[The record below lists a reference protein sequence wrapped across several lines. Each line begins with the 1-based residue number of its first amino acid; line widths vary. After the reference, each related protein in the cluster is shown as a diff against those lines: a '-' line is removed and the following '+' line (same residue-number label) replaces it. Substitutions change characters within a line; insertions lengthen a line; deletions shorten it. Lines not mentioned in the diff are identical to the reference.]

1 MVTLKNSLPYPQ
13 SPTASST
20 QAASISPANGA
31 LFGSASPNTQQSQT
45 SFMDSDNPWQDQQP
59 TAGPEQTAQTS
70 NHHQRNHS
78 LTNIPQALRPGGSE
92 QDTPRS
98 SIDSGESRDWWDD
111 DDAGDKSPTRSP
123 VRTTRSPDRSPA
135 RSIPDSLKPRR
146 PSPAVPQIPSP
157 TSIKRKPLPSSQPP
171 PEESSPPRHDLASNN
186 PFRHASSADAPPP
199 PAAAPPPPPSF
210 APPPVPE
217 ADAWKTVEQ
226 EPEDKGKA
234 PVRELKLA
242 ASITDFSRMT
252 IAGNVPDPSAYHKV
266 QTPQERD
273 DPWKSMQSLQGPP
286 VPPAPQFN
294 AQDNPWKQAGGA
306 QDQPSTAVPVN
317 NSSGP
322 HQSSTRQPPSIPA
335 SLIPGSHESQQQES
349 EGSWPPDQSSHE
361 TRIASQRPPRL
372 SVTSQGGQESG
383 IIRLPERRSHSP
395 LGPGSGRSQAEPS
408 LLDDEEFDAPEPMGP
423 NQGNSQQHGEIYA
436 PPPGPPLIRGQLINN
451 GEGVPPPKPP
461 RPAVITTPLS
471 DADRAKLD
479 EQRGETYQIKHFN
492 WFDHGSGRLRRS
504 SMLTQ
509 NKNGPCPLLALVNAL
524 ILGARDESQA
534 ALDDALRA
542 REQVSLGLIIETLM
556 DELIQRS
563 NNQAIDV
570 EEISAF
576 LMRLRTG
583 MNANPRFIPVREP
596 PPNLMDARH
605 SMLDMPQQQ
614 RSQITAGGFEATG
627 DIKLYGSFNV
637 PLLHGWIPD
646 TGSDAEQAFSRS
658 AQTYEDAQAIQFNEE
673 ELEYKLT
680 RDGLN
685 QDEQRV
691 WEDITSIK
699 NFFRLH
705 PTQLTETGLGR
716 IQQSLSSGS
725 FAILFRNDHFSTIYK
740 HPQSGQLFTLITDA
754 GYADRDEIIWE
765 SLVDISGR
773 GNDFFSGDFM
783 PVSHHQANNMS
794 SDTQHLTVNDPI
806 NAPLSPQEQQEQHD
820 ADFAMALQLQEEEE
834 QRQRAEQARR
844 RRSGP
849 NASSGGSNAG
859 LQPGRS
865 PRGSSTGNIPITLT
879 SSNQSVSDRP
889 ENRPTVPPR
898 RSQGPPAV
906 NRPADANDE
915 DAPPAYEEAAKG
927 RPYIPPVGSPLH
939 PTAGPGAESSVSPM
953 SSSAQLTGTIG
964 GNGPSSSSNNLSA
977 HPPGPNAPYYGS
989 GSGGPQQR
997 PGHGRILSSNAGR
1010 PGGLSAYQDQASTPT
1025 QGMPPAG
1032 WSGRQPSYGSMP
1044 GSYQHVGATA
1054 GEGASGRRRRGD
1066 CVVMSYPHLADWFV
1080 CSVFG
1085 GKISSAF
1092 RTGLRPH
1099 GTTGNINEGM
1109 IARST

>member
-1 MVTLKNSLPYPQ
+1 MVTRKNSLPYPQ

-20 QAASISPANGA
+20 QAASTTPASGA
-31 LFGSASPNTQQSQT
+31 LFGSALPNAQQSQG
-45 SFMDSDNPWQDQQP
+45 SFMDSDNPWQDQQ
-59 TAGPEQTAQTS
+59 TTTGSGNTQTS
-70 NHHQRNHS
+70 NQHQRDHS
-78 LTNIPQALRPGGSE
+78 LTNIPQALRPGGSG

-98 SIDSGESRDWWDD
+98 SIDSGESRDWWDE

-123 VRTTRSPDRSPA
+123 VRAARSPERSPA

-157 TSIKRKPLPSSQPP
+157 TSIKRKPLPSAQPP
-171 PEESSPPRHDLASNN
+171 PEESPPRHDLGSNN
-186 PFRHASSADAPPP
+186 PFRHASSAEAPPP

-252 IAGNVPDPSAYHKV
+252 IGGNVPDPSAYHKV

-273 DPWKSMQSLQGPP
+273 DPWKSMETLQGPP
-286 VPPAPQFN
+286 EPPAPQFN
-294 AQDNPWKQAGGA
+294 AQDDPWKQVEGH
-306 QDQPSTAVPVN
+306 
-317 NSSGP
+317 SG
-322 HQSSTRQPPSIPA
+322 QPPTAQVNTTSAPRH
-335 SLIPGSHESQQQES
+335 SLTSQPPLLATSQDSQQQS
-349 EGSWPPDQSSHE
+349 LHDPWRPDQSNQNPVS
-361 TRIASQRPPRL
+361 ADQRPPIL

-383 IIRLPERRSHSP
+383 IVRIPE
-395 LGPGSGRSQAEPS
+395 GRSNSQFAPANGQSEAEPS
-408 LLDDEEFDAPEPMGP
+408 LLDDDEIDAPQPGRP
-423 NQGNSQQHGEIYA
+423 NQSHNQSQSETYA
-436 PPPGPPLIRGQLINN
+436 PPPGPPPGRGQLTNH
-451 GEGVPPPKPP
+451 EETPPPKPP
-461 RPAVITTPLS
+461 RPAIITTPLS

-492 WFDHGSGRLRRS
+492 WFDHSSGRLRRS

-563 NNQAIDV
+563 DNQAIDV

-605 SMLDMPQQQ
+605 SVLDIPQQQ
-614 RSQITAGGFEATG
+614 RSKITAGGFEATG

-680 RDGLN
+680 RDGLS

-705 PTQLTETGLGR
+705 PTQLTETGLER

-725 FAILFRNDHFSTIYK
+725 FAILFRNDHFSTVYK

-783 PVSHHQANNMS
+783 PVSHHQANNPS
-794 SDTQHLTVNDPI
+794 SDRQHLTVQDPT

-849 NASSGGSNAG
+849 NATSGGGNLGA
-859 LQPGRS
+859 QPGRS

-939 PTAGPGAESSVSPM
+939 PTAGPGAESSISPM

-964 GNGPSSSSNNLSA
+964 SSGPSSSSNNLSA
-977 HPPGPNAPYYGS
+977 HPPGPNAPYYGG

-997 PGHGRILSSNAGR
+997 PGHGRVPSSSAGGSGR
-1010 PGGLSAYQDQASTPT
+1010 LSAYQDQASTPT
-1025 QGMPPAG
+1025 QGVRPGG
-1032 WSGRQPSYGSMP
+1032 WDGRQPSYGSMP
-1044 GSYQHVGATA
+1044 GTYQHVGATT
-1054 GEGASGRRRRGD
+1054 GEGANGRRRRGD
-1066 CVVMSYPHLADWFV
+1066 CVVM
-1080 CSVFG
+1080 
-1085 GKISSAF
+1085 
-1092 RTGLRPH
+1092 
-1099 GTTGNINEGM
+1099 
-1109 IARST
+1109 